1 MDWIVNNIQLVWN
14 LTCVLKIKKK
24 TCNLMVRFSKY
35 VAMLIFLVRVVVL
48 DYS

>member
-1 MDWIVNNIQLVWN
+1 MKFDMFFKN
-14 LTCVLKIKKK
+14 IKK
-24 TCNLMVRFSKY
+24 TYNLMVRFSKY